1 MSAVEV
7 FEEDF
12 QLSDDLMLMD
22 RDFAPT
28 TTTVDDSMYD
38 AFLVDDT
45 DLFDER
51 GNDATLPA
59 SCDV

>member
-1 MSAVEV
+1 
-7 FEEDF
+7 
-12 QLSDDLMLMD
+12 MD
-22 RDFAPT
+22 RDFAPIT
-28 TTTVDDSMYD
+28 AMVDDSMYD

-51 GNDATLPA
+51 GNDAILTA

>member
-1 MSAVEV
+1 MSAIEV
-7 FEEDF
+7 LEDY
-12 QLSDDLMLMD
+12 QLSDDLLVMD
-22 RDFAPT
+22 CEYTPITSA
-28 TTTVDDSMYD
+28 VDDSMYD

-51 GNDATLPA
+51 GDACLTA

>member
-1 MSAVEV
+1 
-7 FEEDF
+7 
-12 QLSDDLMLMD
+12 MD
-22 RDFAPT
+22 PDYAENT
-28 TTTVDDSMYD
+28 TAVDDSMYD

-51 GNDATLPA
+51 GNACLIT

>member
-7 FEEDF
+7 LEDY
-12 QLSDDLMLMD
+12 QLSDELLLMD
-22 RDFAPT
+22 PDYEQSTAA
-28 TTTVDDSMYD
+28 VDDSMYD

-51 GNDATLPA
+51 GNACLTT

>member
-1 MSAVEV
+1 MSAVEIL
-7 FEEDF
+7 EDY
-12 QLSDDLMLMD
+12 QLSDELLLMD
-22 RDFAPT
+22 PDYAQST
-28 TTTVDDSMYD
+28 AVDDSMYD

-51 GNDATLPA
+51 GNACLTA

>member
-7 FEEDF
+7 LEDY
-12 QLSDDLMLMD
+12 QLSDELLLMD
-22 RDFAPT
+22 PDYAPST
-28 TTTVDDSMYD
+28 AAVEDSMYD

-51 GNDATLPA
+51 GDACLTA